1 MTWSLCV
8 CVQVEGGSGAVS
20 WSVSDSDVAVV
31 TIKGEV
37 MAGKRRGQVDIQAS
51 DARNPLHTATGQ
63 VSVSTHTQSQI
74 NFLYLRQIHLSRSED
89 WTGLSNRWE

>member
-1 MTWSLCV
+1 
-8 CVQVEGGSGAVS
+8 VEGGSGAVS

-63 VSVSTHTQSQI
+63 EEENQAQDPPQGSSGPQTLLEVTDCSLI
-74 NFLYLRQIHLSRSED
+74 NLHVTTEPQGVFTPLP
-89 WTGLSNRWE
+89 